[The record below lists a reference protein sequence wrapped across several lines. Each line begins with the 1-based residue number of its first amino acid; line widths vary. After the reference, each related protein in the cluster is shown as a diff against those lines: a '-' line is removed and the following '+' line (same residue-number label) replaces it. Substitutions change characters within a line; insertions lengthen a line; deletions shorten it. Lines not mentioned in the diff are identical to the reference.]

1 MRFQQR
7 RHQPLC
13 HVDADVELTIPLPG
27 GVLGSGFSTET
38 VRLSSARWVGWL
50 PRTAPLPKHDV
61 GRALRAGHAVCGEVV
76 SAEDDQ
82 QACCSSALWSML
94 PECESRWAARGDSR
108 SRFEAGCW
116 SVACLARTY
125 SLTRGSSRRRHRR
138 RCCHRRVAALSH
150 PFQWRRPAAA
160 AAAPPARCALAA
172 CAPSVEAAC
181 APSSPRA
188 AARPRASREKAR
200 LRQGSRNA
208 LRGHDRVSVCVGASG
223 VAW

>member
-76 SAEDDQ
+76 SADDDQ

-125 SLTRGSSRRRHRR
+125 SLTRGSSRRCHRR
-138 RCCHRRVAALSH
+138 RCCHRHYRRCCCRHRRHRRRCHCGCCSCHRRRRSHRRCRHHRRRHHRRHRRRLHRRRQRCQPLSGRFAL
-150 PFQWRRPAAA
+150 
-160 AAAPPARCALAA
+160 
-172 CAPSVEAAC
+172 
-181 APSSPRA
+181 
-188 AARPRASREKAR
+188 
-200 LRQGSRNA
+200 
-208 LRGHDRVSVCVGASG
+208 GA
-223 VAW
+223 